1 MNVISE
7 ENTIPIDTKKLNET
21 IEKLRNNILK
31 FADEQTKI
39 KLNNLTPKNIKETLS
54 TVNTNLVNTNQ
65 KRTLFSRIK
74 NTTRKIKNS
83 AVKKWDAFTVWS
95 KRWLTPKETVDEIEK
110 QMIEINL
117 YFTIM
122 LGEFDIFMRY
132 IGNSNKKEW
141 TKRPEFKSMLHI
153 LSDGKNVKEDDL
165 FFEPIAIKNAIEDV
179 KHDLDTQQTEI
190 IGAPGIPSN
199 TNSLNPNTTSKI
211 NSNII
216 PNTNLN
222 TKQTGGSRNRKLTRK
237 H

>member
-1 MNVISE
+1 
-7 ENTIPIDTKKLNET
+7 
-21 IEKLRNNILK
+21 
-31 FADEQTKI
+31 
-39 KLNNLTPKNIKETLS
+39 
-54 TVNTNLVNTNQ
+54 
-65 KRTLFSRIK
+65 
-74 NTTRKIKNS
+74 
-83 AVKKWDAFTVWS
+83 
-95 KRWLTPKETVDEIEK
+95 
-110 QMIEINL
+110 
-117 YFTIM
+117 
-122 LGEFDIFMRY
+122 
-132 IGNSNKKEW
+132 
-141 TKRPEFKSMLHI
+141 MLHI